1 MCKKVRMFWDEI
13 YDSYIKIAQ
22 VVYKRLVVIIVVG
35 IVILYMHGQEEEA
48 NVSNPQGP
56 ECH

>member
-13 YDSYIKIAQ
+13 YDCYIKIAQ

-35 IVILYMHGQEEEA
+35 IVILYMAKKRKQMLVI
-48 NVSNPQGP
+48 NKIP